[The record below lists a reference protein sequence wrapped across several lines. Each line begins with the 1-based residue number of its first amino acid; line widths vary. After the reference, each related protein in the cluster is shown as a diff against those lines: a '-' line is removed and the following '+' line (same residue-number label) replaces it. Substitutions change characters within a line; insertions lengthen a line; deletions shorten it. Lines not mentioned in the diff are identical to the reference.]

1 VNGDFNCFREASMK
15 REYRIRSAGVKL
27 CALGMIFSSCL
38 ALAASHYTDLRNVEP
53 IHGDA
58 AAGATKAKVCFACHG
73 ENGTSVAPIFPRL
86 AGQRVDYL
94 YHRLLTFKRAS
105 AKDPYYSKSPMT
117 AMAVPLSDSDMRN
130 LAAFFASQE
139 PQPAAPTT
147 PAVNPE
153 PTVSPE
159 KGERLFRTGDPARG
173 IPPCQGC
180 HGVEAKGT
188 AVDKGP
194 YLVYPVLRGQYSPYL
209 VSRLTNFRMGLP
221 HDSTSDFIMSN
232 VARTLDDDSLQAI
245 AGWLSSLPPAKSL

>member
-1 VNGDFNCFREASMK
+1 MK
-15 REYRIRSAGVKL
+15 RGFRIRCAAVQL
-27 CALGMIFSSCL
+27 CALGMIVGTGL
-38 ALAASHYTDLRNVEP
+38 AVAASRYTDLRNVEP

-58 AAGATKAKVCFACHG
+58 AAGATKAKACFACHG

-105 AKDPYYSKSPMT
+105 AKDTYYSKSPMT
-117 AMAVPLSDSDMRN
+117 AMVVPLSEGDMRN

-139 PQPAAPTT
+139 PQPAVPTPL
-147 PAVNPE
+147 PA
-153 PTVSPE
+153 SPE

-173 IPPCQGC
+173 VPPCQGC
-180 HGVEAKGT
+180 HGVGARGT

-209 VSRLTNFRMGLP
+209 VSRLTNFRMGQP

-232 VARTLDDDSLQAI
+232 VARTLDDDSVQAI
-245 AGWLSSLPPAKSL
+245 AAWLSSLPPEKSL

>member
-1 VNGDFNCFREASMK
+1 VSGYFNCFREAPMK
-15 REYRIRSAGVKL
+15 REYRIRRVGIKL
-27 CALGMIFSSCL
+27 CALGMIFSTGV

-73 ENGTSVAPIFPRL
+73 ENGTSIAPIFPRL

-117 AMAVPLSDSDMRN
+117 PMAVPLSDSDMRN

-147 PAVNPE
+147 PTVNPE
-153 PTVSPE
+153 PIPE

-180 HGVEAKGT
+180 HGVEARGT
-188 AVDKGP
+188 AVNKGA

-209 VSRLTNFRMGLP
+209 VSRLTNFRMGMP
-221 HDSTSDFIMSN
+221 HDTTSDFIMSN
-232 VARTLDDDSLQAI
+232 VARTLDDDSVQAI
-245 AGWLSSLPPAKSL
+245 AAWLSSLPPAKSL

>member
-1 VNGDFNCFREASMK
+1 VSGDLN
-15 REYRIRSAGVKL
+15 REYRIRRAAVSL
-27 CALGMIFSSCL
+27 CALGMMFSTGL

-130 LAAFFASQE
+130 LAAFFASQK
-139 PQPAAPTT
+139 PQPAASTT
-147 PAVNPE
+147 PAINPG
-153 PTVSPE
+153 PTPE
-159 KGERLFRTGDPARG
+159 KGERLFQTGDPVKG

-180 HGVEAKGT
+180 HGVEARGT

-209 VSRLTNFRMGLP
+209 ISRLASFRMGLP
-221 HDSTSDFIMSN
+221 HDTTSDFIMSN

-245 AGWLSSLPPAKSL
+245 AAWLSSLPPAKSL

>member
-1 VNGDFNCFREASMK
+1 MK
-15 REYRIRSAGVKL
+15 RAYRIRCAGIKL
-27 CALGMIFSSCL
+27 CVLGMIFRTGL
-38 ALAASHYTDLRNVEP
+38 ALGASRYTDLRNVEP

-58 AAGATKAKVCFACHG
+58 VAGATKAKVCFACHG

-94 YHRLLTFKRAS
+94 YHRLLIFKQAG

-117 AMAVPLSDSDMRN
+117 PMAVPLSDSDMRN
-130 LAAFFASQE
+130 LAAYFASQD

-147 PAVNPE
+147 PTPTPTVNPE
-153 PTVSPE
+153 PTFE

-180 HGVEAKGT
+180 HGAEARAT

-194 YLVYPVLRGQYSPYL
+194 YLVYPVLRGQYAPYL

-221 HDSTSDFIMSN
+221 HDTTSDFIMSS

-245 AGWLSSLPPAKSL
+245 AAWLSSLPPAKSLH

>member
-1 VNGDFNCFREASMK
+1 VSGVNFLREASVK
-15 REYRIRSAGVKL
+15 REYRIRCAVVKL
-27 CALGMIFSSCL
+27 CALGMIFSTGL
-38 ALAASHYTDLRNVEP
+38 ALAASRYTDLRNVEP

-58 AAGATKAKVCFACHG
+58 AAGATKARVCFACHG

-94 YHRLLTFKRAS
+94 YHRLLIFKRAS

-117 AMAVPLSDSDMRN
+117 AMVVPLSDSDMRN

-139 PQPAAPTT
+139 PQPAAPAT

-153 PTVSPE
+153 PTPG

-180 HGVEAKGT
+180 HGVEARGT
-188 AVDKGP
+188 AVEKGP

-221 HDSTSDFIMSN
+221 HDTTGDFIMSN
-232 VARTLDDDSLQAI
+232 IARTLDDDSLQAI
-245 AGWLSSLPPAKSL
+245 AAWLSSLPPAKSL

>member
-1 VNGDFNCFREASMK
+1 MK
-15 REYRIRSAGVKL
+15 RAYRIRCAGVQL
-27 CALGMIFSSCL
+27 CALGMIFSTGL
-38 ALAASHYTDLRNVEP
+38 AFAASHFTDLRDVDP
-53 IHGDA
+53 THGDA
-58 AAGATKAKVCFACHG
+58 AAGAKKATVCFACHG
-73 ENGTSVAPIFPRL
+73 ANGTSAASIFPRL

-117 AMAVPLSDSDMRN
+117 AMVVPLSDSDMRN

-147 PAVNPE
+147 P
-153 PTVSPE
+153 TVIPE
-159 KGERLFRTGDPARG
+159 KGERLFRSGDPARG

-180 HGVEAKGT
+180 HGEEARGIT
-188 AVDKGP
+188 VDKGP

-221 HDSTSDFIMSN
+221 HDTTSDFIMSN
-232 VARTLDDDSLQAI
+232 VARTLDEDSLQAI
-245 AGWLSSLPPAKSL
+245 VAWISSLPPAKSL

>member
-1 VNGDFNCFREASMK
+1 MK
-15 REYRIRSAGVKL
+15 REYRTRCAGITL
-27 CALGMIFSSCL
+27 CALGMIVSAGL
-38 ALAASHYTDLRNVEP
+38 ASAASHYTDLRNVAP

-58 AAGATKAKVCFACHG
+58 AAGASKAKVCFACHG
-73 ENGTSVAPIFPRL
+73 ENGASVAPIFPRL
-86 AGQRVDYL
+86 AGQRIDYL
-94 YHRLLTFKRAS
+94 YHRLLTFKRAG

-117 AMAVPLSDSDMRN
+117 ALVVPLSDSDMRN

-139 PQPAAPTT
+139 PRAAAPATPAAS
-147 PAVNPE
+147 PE
-153 PTVSPE
+153 PAAGPE
-159 KGERLFRTGDPARG
+159 KGERLFRAGDPARG

-180 HGVEAKGT
+180 HGAEARGT

-221 HDSTSDFIMSN
+221 HDTTSDFIMSN

-245 AGWLSSLPPAKSL
+245 AAWLGSLPPAKSL

>member
-1 VNGDFNCFREASMK
+1 MK
-15 REYRIRSAGVKL
+15 RAYRIRCAGIRL
-27 CALGMIFSSCL
+27 CVLGMIFVTGL
-38 ALAASHYTDLRNVEP
+38 ASAASHYTDLRKVEP

-58 AAGATKAKVCFACHG
+58 VAGATKAKVCFACHG

-94 YHRLLTFKRAS
+94 YQRLLIFKRAS
-105 AKDPYYSKSPMT
+105 AKDPYYSMSPMT
-117 AMAVPLSDSDMRN
+117 AMAVALSDSDMRD
-130 LAAFFASQE
+130 LARFFASQE

-147 PAVNPE
+147 PAANPE
-153 PTVSPE
+153 PALA

-180 HGVEAKGT
+180 HGVEARGT

-209 VSRLTNFRMGLP
+209 ISRLTNFRMGLP
-221 HDSTSDFIMSN
+221 HDTTSDFIMSN

-245 AGWLSSLPPAKSL
+245 AAWLSSLPPAKGL

>member
-1 VNGDFNCFREASMK
+1 MK
-15 REYRIRSAGVKL
+15 REYRIRCAGVRL
-27 CALGMIFSSCL
+27 CALGMIFSTAL
-38 ALAASHYTDLRNVEP
+38 ASAASHYTDLRNVEP

-58 AAGATKAKVCFACHG
+58 AAGASKAKACFACHG
-73 ENGTSVAPIFPRL
+73 ENGASVAPIFPRL
-86 AGQRVDYL
+86 AGQRIDYL
-94 YHRLLTFKRAS
+94 YHRLLTFKRAG

-147 PAVNPE
+147 PTVNPE
-153 PTVSPE
+153 PAVGVE

-180 HGVEAKGT
+180 HGVEARGT

-194 YLVYPVLRGQYSPYL
+194 YLVYPVLRGQYSPYV
-209 VSRLTNFRMGLP
+209 VSRLTNFRMGQP
-221 HDSTSDFIMSN
+221 HDTTSEFIMGN

-245 AGWLSSLPPAKSL
+245 AAWLGSLPPAKGL

>member
-1 VNGDFNCFREASMK
+1 MK
-15 REYRIRSAGVKL
+15 RAFRIRCAGVQL
-27 CALGMIFSSCL
+27 CALGMIFSTGL
-38 ALAASHYTDLRNVEP
+38 ASAASHFTDLRDVAP

-58 AAGATKAKVCFACHG
+58 AAGAAKAKVCFACHG

-86 AGQRVDYL
+86 AGQRIDYL

-117 AMAVPLSDSDMRN
+117 AMVVPLSESDMRN

-139 PQPAAPTT
+139 PQPAAPA
-147 PAVNPE
+147 PAVG
-153 PTVSPE
+153 PE
-159 KGERLFRTGDPARG
+159 KGERLFRMGDPVRG

-180 HGVEAKGT
+180 HGAEARGT
-188 AVDKGP
+188 AVEKGP

-221 HDSTSDFIMSN
+221 HDTTSDFIMSN
-232 VARTLDDDSLQAI
+232 VSRTLDDDSLQAI
-245 AGWLSSLPPAKSL
+245 AAWLSSLPPAKSL

>member
-1 VNGDFNCFREASMK
+1 MK
-15 REYRIRSAGVKL
+15 REYRIHCAGVKL
-27 CALGMIFSSCL
+27 CALGLIFSTGL
-38 ALAASHYTDLRNVEP
+38 AFAASRYTDLRNVEP

-58 AAGATKAKVCFACHG
+58 AAGATKAKACFACHG
-73 ENGTSVAPIFPRL
+73 ENGISVAPIFPRL

-94 YHRLLTFKRAS
+94 YHRLLAFKRAG

-117 AMAVPLSDSDMRN
+117 AMVVPLSDSDMRD

-147 PAVNPE
+147 P
-153 PTVSPE
+153 TVIPE
-159 KGERLFRTGDPARG
+159 KGERLFRSGDPARG

-180 HGVEAKGT
+180 HGEEARGIP
-188 AVDKGP
+188 VDKGP

-221 HDSTSDFIMSN
+221 HDTTSDFIMSN
-232 VARTLDDDSLQAI
+232 VARTLDDDSLQAL
-245 AGWLSSLPPAKSL
+245 AAWLSSLPPAKSL

>member
-1 VNGDFNCFREASMK
+1 VSNDFNCFLEASTN
-15 REYRIRSAGVKL
+15 REYRTRSAGIKL
-27 CALGMIFSSCL
+27 CVLGMIFSTGL

-73 ENGTSVAPIFPRL
+73 ENGASVAPIFPRL

-117 AMAVPLSDSDMRN
+117 PMAVPLSDGDMRN

-139 PQPAAPTT
+139 PRAAASTT
-147 PAVNPE
+147 PGVKPE
-153 PTVSPE
+153 PTVSPG

-180 HGVEAKGT
+180 HGAEARGT

-221 HDSTSDFIMSN
+221 HDTTSDFIMSN
-232 VARTLDDDSLQAI
+232 VARTLDDDSLQAVV
-245 AGWLSSLPPAKSL
+245 AWLSSLPPEKRL

>member
-1 VNGDFNCFREASMK
+1 MK
-15 REYRIRSAGVKL
+15 REYRIRCAGVQL
-27 CALGMIFSSCL
+27 CALGMIFWSGL
-38 ALAASHYTDLRNVEP
+38 ALAASNYTDLRNVEP
-53 IHGDA
+53 VHGDA

-73 ENGTSVAPIFPRL
+73 ENGTSAAPIFPRL
-86 AGQRVDYL
+86 AGQRADYL
-94 YHRLLTFKRAS
+94 YHRLLIFKRAN

-147 PAVNPE
+147 PAVNE
-153 PTVSPE
+153 R
-159 KGERLFRTGDPARG
+159 GERLFRTGDPAKG

-180 HGVEAKGT
+180 HGMEARGT

-209 VSRLTNFRMGLP
+209 ISRLTNFRMGLP

-232 VARTLDDDSLQAI
+232 VARTLDDDSLRAI
-245 AGWLSSLPPAKSL
+245 AAWLSSLPPGKSL

>member
-1 VNGDFNCFREASMK
+1 MK
-15 REYRIRSAGVKL
+15 RAFRIRCAGVQL
-27 CALGMIFSSCL
+27 CALGMIFSAGL
-38 ALAASHYTDLRNVEP
+38 ASAAAHFTDLRDVAP

-58 AAGATKAKVCFACHG
+58 AAGAAKAKLCFACHG

-117 AMAVPLSDSDMRN
+117 ALVVPLSDSDMRN

-139 PQPAAPTT
+139 PQSAAPATPAANPG
-147 PAVNPE
+147 PAAGPD
-153 PTVSPE
+153 
-159 KGERLFRTGDPARG
+159 KGERLFRMGDPAKG

-180 HGVEAKGT
+180 HGAEARGT
-188 AVDKGP
+188 AVAKGP
-194 YLVYPVLRGQYSPYL
+194 FLVYPVLRGQYSPYL

-221 HDSTSDFIMSN
+221 HDTTSDFIMSN

-245 AGWLSSLPPAKSL
+245 AAWLSSLPPAKSL

>member
-1 VNGDFNCFREASMK
+1 MK
-15 REYRIRSAGVKL
+15 RGFRIRCAAVQL
-27 CALGMIFSSCL
+27 CALGMIVGTGL
-38 ALAASHYTDLRNVEP
+38 AVAASRYTDLRNVEP

-58 AAGATKAKVCFACHG
+58 AAGATKAKACFACHG

-117 AMAVPLSDSDMRN
+117 AMVVPLSEGDMRN

-139 PQPAAPTT
+139 PQPAVPTPL
-147 PAVNPE
+147 PA
-153 PTVSPE
+153 SPE

-173 IPPCQGC
+173 VPPCQGC
-180 HGVEAKGT
+180 HGVGARGT

-209 VSRLTNFRMGLP
+209 VSRLTNFRMGQP

-232 VARTLDDDSLQAI
+232 VARTLDDDSVQAI
-245 AGWLSSLPPAKSL
+245 AAWLSSLPPEKSL

>member
-1 VNGDFNCFREASMK
+1 MK
-15 REYRIRSAGVKL
+15 RAFRIRCAGVKL
-27 CALGMIFSSCL
+27 CALGMIFSAGL
-38 ALAASHYTDLRNVEP
+38 ASAAAHFTDLRDVAP

-58 AAGATKAKVCFACHG
+58 AAGAAKAKLCFACHG

-117 AMAVPLSDSDMRN
+117 AMVVPLSDSDMRN

-147 PAVNPE
+147 PTAG
-153 PTVSPE
+153 PE

-173 IPPCQGC
+173 IPSCQGC
-180 HGVEAKGT
+180 HGAEARGT
-188 AVDKGP
+188 AVDQGP

-221 HDSTSDFIMSN
+221 HDTTSDFIMSN

-245 AGWLSSLPPAKSL
+245 AAWLSSLPPAKSL

>member
-1 VNGDFNCFREASMK
+1 MK
-15 REYRIRSAGVKL
+15 RDYRIRCAGVKL
-27 CALGMIFSSCL
+27 CALGMIFSTGL
-38 ALAASHYTDLRNVEP
+38 APPAAHFTDLRNVES

-117 AMAVPLSDSDMRN
+117 AMVVPLSDSDMRD
-130 LAAFFASQE
+130 LAAFFSSQE
-139 PQPAAPTT
+139 PQPAAPT

-153 PTVSPE
+153 PTVGPE

-180 HGVEAKGT
+180 HGAEARGT
-188 AVDKGP
+188 AAARGP
-194 YLVYPVLRGQYSPYL
+194 YLFSPFFRG
-209 VSRLTNFRMGLP
+209 R
-221 HDSTSDFIMSN
+221 H
-232 VARTLDDDSLQAI
+232 
-245 AGWLSSLPPAKSL
+245 

>member
-1 VNGDFNCFREASMK
+1 MK
-15 REYRIRSAGVKL
+15 REYRIRCAGVKL
-27 CALGMIFSSCL
+27 WALGMIFSTGL
-38 ALAASHYTDLRNVEP
+38 ASAASHYTDLRNVEP

-94 YHRLLTFKRAS
+94 YHRLLAFKRAS
-105 AKDPYYSKSPMT
+105 AKDPYYAKSPMT

-139 PQPAAPTT
+139 PQPGAPAPAPTT
-147 PAVNPE
+147 PTVNPE
-153 PTVSPE
+153 PTVGPE
-159 KGERLFRTGDPARG
+159 KGEQLFRMGDPTRG

-180 HGVEAKGT
+180 HGAEATGT

-209 VSRLTNFRMGLP
+209 VSRLTNFRMGQP
-221 HDSTSDFIMSN
+221 HDTTSDFIMNN

-245 AGWLSSLPPAKSL
+245 AAWLSSLPPAKSL

>member
-1 VNGDFNCFREASMK
+1 MK
-15 REYRIRSAGVKL
+15 RGFLIRCAAVQL
-27 CALGMIFSSCL
+27 CALGMIVGTGL
-38 ALAASHYTDLRNVEP
+38 AVAASRYTDLRNVEP

-58 AAGATKAKVCFACHG
+58 AAGATKAKACFACHG

-117 AMAVPLSDSDMRN
+117 AMVVPLSEGDMRN

-139 PQPAAPTT
+139 PQPAVPTPL
-147 PAVNPE
+147 PA
-153 PTVSPE
+153 SPE

-173 IPPCQGC
+173 VPPCQGC
-180 HGVEAKGT
+180 HGVGARGT

-209 VSRLTNFRMGLP
+209 VSRLTNFRMGQP

-232 VARTLDDDSLQAI
+232 VARTLDDDSVQAI
-245 AGWLSSLPPAKSL
+245 AAWLSSLPPEKSL

>member
-1 VNGDFNCFREASMK
+1 MK
-15 REYRIRSAGVKL
+15 REYRIHCAGVKL
-27 CALGMIFSSCL
+27 CALGLIFSTGL
-38 ALAASHYTDLRNVEP
+38 AFAASHYTDLRNVEP

-58 AAGATKAKVCFACHG
+58 AAGATKAKACFACHG
-73 ENGTSVAPIFPRL
+73 ENGISVAPIFPRL

-105 AKDPYYSKSPMT
+105 AKDPYYSKSAMT
-117 AMAVPLSDSDMRN
+117 AMVVPLSEGDMRN

-139 PQPAAPTT
+139 PQPAVPTPL
-147 PAVNPE
+147 PA
-153 PTVSPE
+153 SPE

-173 IPPCQGC
+173 VPPCQGC
-180 HGVEAKGT
+180 HGVGARGT

-209 VSRLTNFRMGLP
+209 VSRLTNFRMGQP

-232 VARTLDDDSLQAI
+232 VARTLDDDSVQAI
-245 AGWLSSLPPAKSL
+245 AAWLSSLPPEKSL

>member
-1 VNGDFNCFREASMK
+1 MK
-15 REYRIRSAGVKL
+15 REYRTHCAGVKL
-27 CALGMIFSSCL
+27 CALGLIFSTGL
-38 ALAASHYTDLRNVEP
+38 AFAASH
-53 IHGDA
+53 
-58 AAGATKAKVCFACHG
+58 AGATKAKACFACHG
-73 ENGTSVAPIFPRL
+73 ENGISVAPIFPRL

-117 AMAVPLSDSDMRN
+117 AMVVPLSDSDMRD
-130 LAAFFASQE
+130 LAVFFASQE
-139 PQPAAPTT
+139 PQAAAPTT
-147 PAVNPE
+147 PTPTVNPE
-153 PTVSPE
+153 PTLSPE
-159 KGERLFRTGDPARG
+159 KGERLFRTGDPTRG

-180 HGVEAKGT
+180 HGVDARGTT

-221 HDSTSDFIMSN
+221 NDTTSDFIMSN

-245 AGWLSSLPPAKSL
+245 AAWLSSLPPAKSL